1 MPQPDRRHRRSL
13 DAYRMPDLIA
23 SIFHLTDMHLLVD
36 QSGQTRDDPLRRSR
50 LLVEL
55 ARKAPFSGVQGVC
68 SGSMW
73 HERKALLALA
83 DTLPA
88 VIAGE
93 RQQVEEGTPVIAL
106 QTGDVEAL
114 GSAAP
119 PDLVS
124 HEAFPSFAFVQNR
137 LRPSSGAD
145 CWLDLY
151 GNHDTWPGAY
161 PPMRW
166 RHAAINRARIAT
178 IPDLHGPWPELAPP
192 LAGPTGIPVLL
203 ARLNTVS
210 RTLLEETRATGSVS
224 DHPPAGASLEQVLDE
239 LAGLFDPWQGQ
250 EAVRIVLMHHPP
262 HPFQTEEGESL
273 TTSGL
278 EGAQELADRLAAL
291 HVQLVIAGHRHKLDP
306 PLQPGPD
313 HRPGQPPLRAPT
325 VQLVSESPTQDAV
338 PSSKDTT
345 NYDGLQPRSFARY
358 RLLSDRGRLEVRRT
372 VFRYERVEDEFIE
385 RPEQTLF
392 AGIRL
397 E

>member
-1 MPQPDRRHRRSL
+1 
-13 DAYRMPDLIA
+13 MPDLIA

-36 QSGQTRDDPLRRSR
+36 ESGQTRDDPLRRAR

-55 ARKAPFSGVQGVC
+55 ARKAPFSGVRGLC

-88 VIAGE
+88 LIARE
-93 RQQVEEGTPVIAL
+93 RQEVEEGTPVIAL

-119 PDLVS
+119 PALVS

-161 PPMRW
+161 PPMRA

-192 LAGPTGIPVLL
+192 LTGPTGIPVLL
-203 ARLNTVS
+203 ARLNSVS
-210 RTLLEETRATGSVS
+210 RTLLEETRATGRVS
-224 DHPPAGASLEQVLDE
+224 DHPPAETPLKQVLDE
-239 LAGLFDPWQGQ
+239 LSALFDPWRGR

-262 HPFQTEEGESL
+262 HAFKVEAGESL
-273 TTSGL
+273 TTADL
-278 EGAQELADRLAAL
+278 VGAQELAERLAED

-306 PLQPGPD
+306 PLQPGPE
-313 HRPGQPPLRAPT
+313 HRPAQPPLRAPT
-325 VQLVSESPTQDAV
+325 VQLVAETPTQETV
-338 PSSKDTT
+338 PSKGDTT
-345 NYDGLQPRSFARY
+345 SYDGVQRRSFARY
-358 RLLSDRGRLEVRRT
+358 RLWSDRRTLTVQRT
-372 VFRYERVEDEFIE
+372 VFRYERDEDEFVE
-385 RPEQTLF
+385 RPAQTLF
-392 AGIRL
+392 AGIPL

>member
-1 MPQPDRRHRRSL
+1 
-13 DAYRMPDLIA
+13 MPDLIA

-36 QSGQTRDDPLRRSR
+36 ESGQTRDDPLRRSR
-50 LLVEL
+50 LLVAL
-55 ARKAPFSGVQGVC
+55 ARKAPFSGVRGVC

-73 HERKALLALA
+73 HERKALLALSEA
-83 DTLPA
+83 LPVLLA
-88 VIAGE
+88 RE
-93 RQQVEEGTPVIAL
+93 REEIEEGTPVIAL

-119 PDLVS
+119 ADIED
-124 HEAFPSFAFVQNR
+124 HDAFPSFAFVQNSLR
-137 LRPSSGAD
+137 LQAGAD
-145 CWLDLY
+145 SWLDLY

-166 RHAAINRARIAT
+166 RHAAINRARIAS

-203 ARLNTVS
+203 VRLNTVS
-210 RTLLEETRATGSVS
+210 RTMLEETQATGNVS
-224 DHPPAGASLEQVLDE
+224 DHPPAGAPRDKVLEQ
-239 LAGLFDPWQGQ
+239 LADLFEPWEGQ
-250 EAVRIVLMHHPP
+250 QAVRIVLMHHPP
-262 HPFQTEEGESL
+262 HPFQMMAGESL
-273 TTSGL
+273 TTAGL
-278 EGAQELADRLAAL
+278 EGAQELADRLAKH

-325 VQLVSESPTQDAV
+325 VQLVGESPTQDAV

-358 RLLSDRGRLEVRRT
+358 RLWSDRGTLEVQRT
-372 VFRYERVEDEFIE
+372 VFRYERDEDGFIE

-392 AGIRL
+392 AGIPL

>member
-1 MPQPDRRHRRSL
+1 M
-13 DAYRMPDLIA
+13 I
-23 SIFHLTDMHLLVD
+23 T
-36 QSGQTRDDPLRRSR
+36 
-50 LLVEL
+50 
-55 ARKAPFSGVQGVC
+55 
-68 SGSMW
+68 
-73 HERKALLALA
+73 
-83 DTLPA
+83 
-88 VIAGE
+88 
-93 RQQVEEGTPVIAL
+93 L

-124 HEAFPSFAFVQNR
+124 HDAFPSFAFVQNR

-178 IPDLHGPWPELAPP
+178 IPDLHWPWPELALP

-210 RTLLEETRATGSVS
+210 RTLLEETQATGNVS
-224 DHPPAGASLEQVLDE
+224 DHPPAGASRDKVLEQ
-239 LAGLFDPWQGQ
+239 LADLFEPWEGQ
-250 EAVRIVLMHHPP
+250 QAVRIVLMHHPP
-262 HPFQTEEGESL
+262 HPFQTEAGESL
-273 TTSGL
+273 TTAGL
-278 EGAQELADRLAAL
+278 EGAQELADRLAAH

-306 PLQPGPD
+306 PLQPGLD
-313 HRPGQPPLRAPT
+313 HHPGQPPLRAPT
-325 VQLVSESPTQDAV
+325 VQLVGESPTQDAV
-338 PSSKDTT
+338 PSSKDKT
-345 NYDGLQPRSFARY
+345 NYDGVQPRSFARY
-358 RLLSDRGRLEVRRT
+358 RLWSDGGTLEVQRT
-372 VFRYERVEDEFIE
+372 VFRYQRDEDEFIE

-392 AGIRL
+392 AGIPL